1 MRRPPQACLGHAAS
15 NTAVAGQPD
24 GDLAEQRGD
33 RVLTII
39 LDPAGRAT
47 AAALRTVHGLDPG
60 LRGDNLP
67 LDAGQ
72 ELLALGQAQ
81 TQAAQIG
88 KGVGLGDPHD
98 IGAVFFAL
106 SSDADQPHDPGHV
119 ASTSA
124 GIQARK
130 YLFRSRTPNLA
141 AVPSMAVDITALYC
155 CLDDFCKVFADWE
168 AHRLLPSE
176 QARQRSGKL
185 SRAEMLFIVVLFHLS
200 PYKNFKVFYLYGI
213 GGQYRA
219 CFDELPHYDRFV
231 SLMPRLFVPLM
242 VLLHG
247 LSGEQT
253 GVYFVDLTKLAV
265 CHNRR
270 IHRHKVFDGL
280 AARGKTS
287 MGWFY
292 GLKLHF
298 VINHKGQ
305 IMALKITPG
314 NTADSTVLE
323 EMTRHLAG
331 KLYADKGYIG
341 RELFHK
347 LWRRGLHLITS
358 IRRNMRNYLMPLADK
373 VMLRKRFV
381 IETVLDTLKSEMGLE
396 HSRHRSVVNAMVHVL
411 SCLIA
416 YAFRPGKPSISLTK

>member
-1 MRRPPQACLGHAAS
+1 
-15 NTAVAGQPD
+15 
-24 GDLAEQRGD
+24 
-33 RVLTII
+33 
-39 LDPAGRAT
+39 
-47 AAALRTVHGLDPG
+47 
-60 LRGDNLP
+60 
-67 LDAGQ
+67 
-72 ELLALGQAQ
+72 
-81 TQAAQIG
+81 
-88 KGVGLGDPHD
+88 
-98 IGAVFFAL
+98 
-106 SSDADQPHDPGHV
+106 
-119 ASTSA
+119 
-124 GIQARK
+124 
-130 YLFRSRTPNLA
+130 
-141 AVPSMAVDITALYC
+141 MAVDITALYC

-176 QARQRSGKL
+176 QTRQRSGKL

-253 GVYFVDLTKLAV
+253 GVYFVDSTKLAV

-305 IMALKITPG
+305 IVAVKITPG
-314 NTADSTVLE
+314 NTADSTVLD

-381 IETVLDTLKSEMGLE
+381 IETVLDTLKSEMGV
-396 HSRHRSVVNAMVHVL
+396 RRAKAAL
-411 SCLIA
+411 SSGCKPHPANSLPPEAIGA
-416 YAFRPGKPSISLTK
+416 VMEVTKWLKPSISVSRIGDSASGQAATRVNAEQASKRMMCRPTRHPYRGRLIRLGGNERSVSPAAAPGQGRRHVHKESARNTGSPVAWAGMSNRRPVRDRLGAAGWRRGS